1 MSFQL
6 ISSVSPVICELE
18 GCSARKGVS
27 HRTCRRRT
35 RQGWRACSGCAP
47 SGCPSGSARCRSSV
61 GSASLGTSS
70 SQPCVQVRPGRE
82 ERLRNHKRTAFYAR
96 HSMPIQKDHQIDC
109 DCFYMQWANIM
120 AQSLILSWIQKW
132 LRSFYI
138 MLCGSSNSIRC
149 WH

>member
-18 GCSARKGVS
+18 GCSAMKGVS

-70 SQPCVQVRPGRE
+70 SQPCVQVRPGRDE
-82 ERLRNHKRTAFYAR
+82 NLKKHEKVLSVTPAHSLHYAG
-96 HSMPIQKDHQIDC
+96 HSMPIQIDYQIDC
-109 DCFYMQWANIM
+109 DCFYIQWANIM
-120 AQSLILSWIQKW
+120 AQSLILSRFVIW
-132 LRSFYI
+132 LMSFYI
-138 MLCGSSNSIRC
+138 MT
-149 WH
+149 